1 MSLLHNGLTFL
12 NFDDTYL
19 LQNKLHSYSHEDIDF
34 THLEHANLYCENT
47 SLMHIKRALNRRKN
61 KGITFIGSGN
71 YHYVSYLLLE
81 EINKPFTLI
90 LFDHHTDM
98 NLQGANEQTLIS
110 CGSWVSFSLRNNDN
124 LKKVIII
131 GPSSLT
137 IHSNDCPYVEIFPID
152 ISHEV
157 SIHTILSH
165 IHTETIY
172 VSIDK
177 DVLDPKVTITNWD
190 QGHMKLSRLLQF
202 IHSLIMNKSIYGI
215 DICGELPVYPSQLF
229 LPKYKNAIHK
239 NEQANLQILK
249 TIYETNLH
257 IQYA

>member
-1 MSLLHNGLTFL
+1 
-12 NFDDTYL
+12 
-19 LQNKLHSYSHEDIDF
+19 
-34 THLEHANLYCENT
+34 
-47 SLMHIKRALNRRKN
+47 
-61 KGITFIGSGN
+61 
-71 YHYVSYLLLE
+71 
-81 EINKPFTLI
+81 
-90 LFDHHTDM
+90 M
-98 NLQGANEQTLIS
+98 NLKEANEQTLIS
-110 CGSWVSFSLRNNDN
+110 CGSWVSFSLRNNGN

-137 IHSNDCPYVEIFPID
+137 IHSNDCSYVEVFPID

-190 QGHMKLSRLLQF
+190 QGHMKLSILLQF
-202 IHSLIMNKSIYGI
+202 IHSLITNKSIYGI

-229 LPKYKNAIHK
+229 LPKYKNAIQK

-249 TIYETNLH
+249 QFIKRTYIFNTHKKNEYLTGTRSFYARFSFNHFVIVSNLETSKRLSLHTCKLFKLFTISNSFDFTLFASINL
-257 IQYA
+257 QYPSVTVFKFS

>member
-34 THLEHANLYCENT
+34 THLEHSNLYCENP
-47 SLMHIKRALNRRKN
+47 SLMHIKRALNRRKK
-61 KGITFIGSGN
+61 KGVTFIGSGN

-81 EINKPFTLI
+81 EIDKPFTLI

-98 NLQGANEQTLIS
+98 NLKEANEQTLIS
-110 CGSWVSFSLRNNDN
+110 CGSWVSFSLRNNGN

-131 GPSSLT
+131 GPSSLA
-137 IHSNDCPYVEIFPID
+137 IHSNDCSYVEVFPID

-190 QGHMKLSRLLQF
+190 QGHMKLSLLLQF
-202 IHSLIMNKSIYGI
+202 IHSLITNKSIYGI

-229 LPKYKNAIHK
+229 LPKYTNAIQK

-249 TIYETNLH
+249 TVYKTNLH

>member
-1 MSLLHNGLTFL
+1 MSLLYSDLTFL

-34 THLEHANLYCENT
+34 THLEHSNLYCEPL
-47 SLMHIKRALNRRKN
+47 SLMHIKRKLYCRKQ

-81 EINKPFTLI
+81 EITKPFSLI

-98 NLQGANEQTLIS
+98 NLKETTEPNLIS
-110 CGSWVSFSLRNNDN
+110 CGSWVSFALQNNSK

-137 IHSNDCPYVEIFPID
+137 IHSNDSSRVEVFPID
-152 ISHEV
+152 ISNEV
-157 SIHTILSH
+157 CIHTILSH

-177 DVLDPKVTITNWD
+177 DVLDPKITVTNWD
-190 QGHMKLSRLLQF
+190 QGHMKLVTLLDC
-202 IHSLIMNKSIYGI
+202 IHSLIMNKSVYGI
-215 DICGELPVYPSQLF
+215 DVCGELPVYPPQLF
-229 LPKYKNAIHK
+229 LPKYTNAIEK
-239 NEQANLQILK
+239 NEKTNLQILRK
-249 TIYETNLH
+249 IYNENSN
-257 IQYA
+257 I

>member
-1 MSLLHNGLTFL
+1 MSLLYSGLTFL

-34 THLEHANLYCENT
+34 SHLEHANLYCET
-47 SLMHIKRALNRRKN
+47 PSLKRIKRELYRRKQR
-61 KGITFIGSGN
+61 GITFIGSGN
-71 YHYVSYLLLE
+71 YHYVSYLLLK
-81 EINKPFTLI
+81 EIDEPFSLI

-98 NLQGANEQTLIS
+98 NLKEENEHTLIS
-110 CGSWVSFSLRNNDN
+110 CGSWVSFALQNNPK

-137 IHSNDCPYVEIFPID
+137 IHSNDYSCVEVFPID
-152 ISHEV
+152 ISNDV
-157 SIHTILSH
+157 SAHTILSH

-177 DVLDPKVTITNWD
+177 DVLDSKVTITNWD
-190 QGHMKLSRLLQF
+190 QGHMKLSTLLKC
-202 IHSLIMNKSIYGI
+202 IHSLIGNKDVYGI

-229 LPKYKNAIHK
+229 LAKYTNAIKK
-239 NEQANLQILK
+239 NEKANLQILK
-249 TIYETNLH
+249 SIYNT
-257 IQYA
+257 

>member
-1 MSLLHNGLTFL
+1 
-12 NFDDTYL
+12 
-19 LQNKLHSYSHEDIDF
+19 HSYSHEDIDF

-71 YHYVSYLLLE
+71 YHYVSHLLLE

-229 LPKYKNAIHK
+229 LPKYKNAIQK

>member
-1 MSLLHNGLTFL
+1 
-12 NFDDTYL
+12 
-19 LQNKLHSYSHEDIDF
+19 
-34 THLEHANLYCENT
+34 
-47 SLMHIKRALNRRKN
+47 
-61 KGITFIGSGN
+61 
-71 YHYVSYLLLE
+71 
-81 EINKPFTLI
+81 
-90 LFDHHTDM
+90 M

-137 IHSNDCPYVEIFPID
+137 IHSPYVEIFPID

-229 LPKYKNAIHK
+229 LPKYKNAIQK
-239 NEQANLQILK
+239 NANLQILK
-249 TIYETNLH
+249 QFMKR
-257 IQYA
+257 IQYIKNEYLIRYLVLLCAIFFNHFVIASNLETSKRLSSHTCKLFKLFTISSSFVLHFSLQLFCSTRL

>member
-1 MSLLHNGLTFL
+1 
-12 NFDDTYL
+12 
-19 LQNKLHSYSHEDIDF
+19 
-34 THLEHANLYCENT
+34 
-47 SLMHIKRALNRRKN
+47 
-61 KGITFIGSGN
+61 
-71 YHYVSYLLLE
+71 
-81 EINKPFTLI
+81 
-90 LFDHHTDM
+90 M

-110 CGSWVSFSLRNNDN
+110 CGSWVSFFLRNNDN

-239 NEQANLQILK
+239 MNKQTYK
-249 TIYETNLH
+249 F
-257 IQYA
+257 

>member
-1 MSLLHNGLTFL
+1 MSLLYSGLTFL

-34 THLEHANLYCENT
+34 SHLKHANLYCET
-47 SLMHIKRALNRRKN
+47 PSLMHIKRELYRREQ

-81 EINKPFTLI
+81 EIDKPFTLI

-98 NLQGANEQTLIS
+98 NLKEANEQTLIS
-110 CGSWVSFSLRNNDN
+110 CGSWVSFSLRNNGN

-137 IHSNDCPYVEIFPID
+137 IHSNDCSYVEVFPID
-152 ISHEV
+152 ISHKV

-190 QGHMKLSRLLQF
+190 QGHMKLSILLQF
-202 IHSLIMNKSIYGI
+202 IHSLILNKSIYGI

-229 LPKYKNAIHK
+229 LAKYKNAIKK
-239 NEQANLQILK
+239 NEKANLQILNS
-249 TIYETNLH
+249 IYNT
-257 IQYA
+257 

>member
-1 MSLLHNGLTFL
+1 
-12 NFDDTYL
+12 
-19 LQNKLHSYSHEDIDF
+19 
-34 THLEHANLYCENT
+34 
-47 SLMHIKRALNRRKN
+47 
-61 KGITFIGSGN
+61 
-71 YHYVSYLLLE
+71 
-81 EINKPFTLI
+81 
-90 LFDHHTDM
+90 M
-98 NLQGANEQTLIS
+98 NLKEANEQTLIS
-110 CGSWVSFSLRNNDN
+110 CGSWVSFSLRNNGN

-137 IHSNDCPYVEIFPID
+137 IHSNDCSYVEVFPID

-190 QGHMKLSRLLQF
+190 QGHMKLSILLKF
-202 IHSLIMNKSIYGI
+202 IHSLITNKSIYGI

-229 LPKYKNAIHK
+229 LPKYKNAIQK

-249 TIYETNLH
+249 QFIKRTYIFNMHKERVPYRYSFFYARFFNHFVIVSNLETSKRLSSHTCKLFKLFTISNSFTLH
-257 IQYA
+257 FLPQLIYSTRL

>member
-1 MSLLHNGLTFL
+1 MSLLYSGLTFL

-34 THLEHANLYCENT
+34 SHLEHSNLYCET
-47 SLMHIKRALNRRKN
+47 PSLMRIKRELYRRKQ

-71 YHYVSYLLLE
+71 YHYVSYLLLK
-81 EINKPFTLI
+81 EIDEPFSLI

-98 NLQGANEQTLIS
+98 NLKKENEHTLIS
-110 CGSWVSFSLRNNDN
+110 CGSWVSFALQNNTK

-137 IHSNDCPYVEIFPID
+137 IHSNDYSRVEVFPID

-157 SIHTILSH
+157 SVHTILSH
-165 IHTETIY
+165 IHTDKIY

-177 DVLDPKVTITNWD
+177 DVLDSKVTITNWD
-190 QGHMKLSRLLQF
+190 QGHMKLSTLLKCV
-202 IHSLIMNKSIYGI
+202 HSLIRNKDVYGI

-229 LPKYKNAIHK
+229 LAKYTNAIKK
-239 NEQANLQILK
+239 NEKANLQILK
-249 TIYETNLH
+249 SIYNT
-257 IQYA
+257 